1 MGQRLIISE
10 SEKNRIKGLYE
21 NNMEPNEQGIV
32 NIISKKLKNSKIPDG
47 KIPNSKRP
55 FDGMVADCLKSEGFV
70 TDDTNGK
77 YEFSM
82 TKRKMGQNGTMK
94 LDYIIRST
102 EDPASFTTYLLID
115 GKLNSNGF
123 FKIGTSTNCKTIVD
137 SAHLLINVKQNN
149 QITDFKR

>member
-21 NNMEPNEQGIV
+21 NNMEPNEQGVV

-47 KIPNSKRP
+47 NKRP
-55 FDGMVADCLKSEGFV
+55 HDGMISDCLKSEGFV

-82 TKRKMGQNGTMK
+82 TKRKMGQNGKMK
-94 LDYIIRST
+94 DYILRST
-102 EDPASFTTYLLID
+102 EDPSSFTTYLLID
-115 GKLNSNGF
+115 GKLNLNGF

>member
-21 NNMEPNEQGIV
+21 NNMEPNGQG
-32 NIISKKLKNSKIPDG
+32 LG
-47 KIPNSKRP
+47 KRP
-55 FDGMVADCLKSEGFV
+55 HDGMISDCLKSEGFV

-82 TKRKMGQNGTMK
+82 TKRKMGQNGKMK
-94 LDYIIRST
+94 DYILRST

-115 GKLNSNGF
+115 GKLNLNGF

>member
-21 NNMEPNEQGIV
+21 NNMDV
-32 NIISKKLKNSKIPDG
+32 KDDG
-47 KIPNSKRP
+47 LSKRP
-55 FDGMVADCLKSEGFV
+55 FDGMITDCLKSEGFV

-82 TKRKMGQNGTMK
+82 IKKQKGKVHTKVG
-94 LDYIIRST
+94 LVSVDFIIRST
-102 EDPASFTTYLLID
+102 EDPASFTTYELFD
-115 GKLNSNGF
+115 GKLSRNGF

-137 SAHLLINVKQNN
+137 SAHLLINVQRNN
-149 QITDFKR
+149 QIPNFER